1 MSKSLTLFLSAA
13 ALTLSSAA
21 RAEAPLNVVASF
33 SILGD
38 MVEEVGGEH
47 VDVSTLVGPDGDAHV
62 FSPSP
67 TDARAVG
74 EADLFIINGLHF
86 EGWLDRLV
94 EASGYEGP
102 IVVASQGIDALSF
115 DEERSAHDHGHE
127 GHDHGHSHDHNHDNN
142 HNHDHSH
149 GDAHAGHDHGAKDP
163 HAWQDLQNGKQYV
176 ENIRDALVEADP
188 EHAAAYRDNAEQYI
202 QAIDALDAEVHQR
215 ISEIP
220 DANRVLITNH
230 DAFGYFANAYGL
242 DVLSPVGL
250 STAAEPSAADMAKLI
265 QQIQKRDVKA
275 LFLENMTNP
284 ALLEQLADETGVAI
298 GGTLYAGALA
308 PKGEASTYLGMF
320 RHNVDTLT
328 DALKD

>member
-1 MSKSLTLFLSAA
+1 MSKSLTLLLGAA

-47 VDVSTLVGPDGDAHV
+47 VDVATLVGPDGDAHV

-74 EADLFIINGLHF
+74 EADLFIINGLHL

-149 GDAHAGHDHGAKDP
+149 DDAHAGHDHGAKDP

-188 EHAAAYRDNAEQYI
+188 EHAADYRDNAEQYI

-230 DAFGYFANAYGL
+230 DAFGYFANAYDL

-308 PKGEASTYLGMF
+308 PEGEASTYLGMF

>member
-1 MSKSLTLFLSAA
+1 MSKSLTLLLGAA
-13 ALTLSSAA
+13 ALTLSGAA
-21 RAEAPLNVVASF
+21 RAETPLDVVASF

-38 MVEEVGGEH
+38 MVENVGGEH
-47 VDVSTLVGPDGDAHV
+47 VDVTTLVGPDGDAHV

-67 TDARAVG
+67 LDARAVG
-74 EADLFIINGLHF
+74 EADLFVVNGLHF

-102 IVVASQGIDALSF
+102 IVVASQGINALSF
-115 DEERSAHDHGHE
+115 NEARTAHDHGHE
-127 GHDHGHSHDHNHDNN
+127 GHGQSHDHGQR
-142 HNHDHSH
+142 H
-149 GDAHAGHDHGAKDP
+149 GDSHAGHDHGPEDP

-176 ENIRDALVEADP
+176 KHIRDALIEADP
-188 EHAAAYRDNAEQYI
+188 AHADDYRDNATQYLD
-202 QAIDALDAEVHQR
+202 AIDTLDDEIHQR

-220 DANRVLITNH
+220 EANRVLITNH

-250 STAAEPSAADMAKLI
+250 STAAQPSAADMAKLI
-265 QQIQKRDVKA
+265 RQIQTRDVKA

-284 ALLEQLADETGVAI
+284 ALLEQLSDETGVAI

-308 PKGEASTYLGMF
+308 AKGEASTYLGMF
-320 RHNVDTLT
+320 KHNVDELT
-328 DALKD
+328 QALDN

>member
-1 MSKSLTLFLSAA
+1 MPKSLTLLLGAA

-21 RAEAPLNVVASF
+21 RAEAPLDVVASF

-38 MVEEVGGEH
+38 MVENVGGEH
-47 VDVSTLVGPDGDAHV
+47 VDVTTLVGPDGDAHV

-67 TDARAVG
+67 LDARAVG
-74 EADLFIINGLHF
+74 EADLFVVNGLHF

-94 EASGYEGP
+94 EASGYAGP

-115 DEERSAHDHGHE
+115 DEERTAHDHGHE
-127 GHDHGHSHDHNHDNN
+127 GHGHRQDDSHAGHD
-142 HNHDHSH
+142 HDHSH
-149 GDAHAGHDHGAKDP
+149 GDSHAGHDHGPEDP

-176 ENIRDALVEADP
+176 KNIRDALIEADP
-188 EHAAAYRDNAEQYI
+188 AHADDYRDNAAQYLD
-202 QAIDALDAEVHQR
+202 AIDRLDDEIHQR

-220 DANRVLITNH
+220 EANRVLITNH

-250 STAAEPSAADMAKLI
+250 STAAQPSAADMAKLI
-265 QQIQKRDVKA
+265 RQIQKRDVKA

-284 ALLEQLADETGVAI
+284 ALLEQLSNETGVAI

-308 PKGEASTYLGMF
+308 SEGEASTYLGMF
-320 RHNVDTLT
+320 KHNVDELT
-328 DALKD
+328 QALDN

>member
-1 MSKSLTLFLSAA
+1 MSKSLTLLLSAA
-13 ALTLSSAA
+13 ALTLSSTA
-21 RAEAPLNVVASF
+21 RAEAPMNVVASF

-47 VDVSTLVGPDGDAHV
+47 VDVTTLVGPDGDAHV

-74 EADLFIINGLHF
+74 EADLFVVNGLHF

-94 EASGYEGP
+94 EASGYDGP

-115 DEERSAHDHGHE
+115 DEERTAHDHGHE
-127 GHDHGHSHDHNHDNN
+127 GHGHDHDTGHD
-142 HNHDHSH
+142 HDHDHDHSH
-149 GDAHAGHDHGAKDP
+149 GDGHAGHDHGPEDP

-188 EHAAAYRDNAEQYI
+188 AHAADYRDNAGQYI
-202 QAIDALDAEVHQR
+202 EAIDALDAKVHQR
-215 ISEIP
+215 IGEIP
-220 DANRVLITNH
+220 EANRVLITNH

-265 QQIQKRDVKA
+265 EQIQKRDVKA
-275 LFLENMTNP
+275 LFLENMTSP

-308 PKGEASTYLGMF
+308 SDGEASTYLGMF
-320 RHNVDTLT
+320 KHNVDKLT
-328 DALKD
+328 QALDD

>member
-1 MSKSLTLFLSAA
+1 MSKSLTLLLGAA

-21 RAEAPLNVVASF
+21 RAEAPMNVVASF

-38 MVEEVGGEH
+38 MVENVGGEH
-47 VDVSTLVGPDGDAHV
+47 VDVATLVGPDGDAHV

-74 EADLFIINGLHF
+74 EADLFVVNGLHF

-102 IVVASQGIDALSF
+102 IVVASEGIDTLSF
-115 DEERSAHDHGHE
+115 NEERSSHAHQEHGHDHDTDHGHN
-127 GHDHGHSHDHNHDNN
+127 HDHDHA
-142 HNHDHSH
+142 HDHSH
-149 GDAHAGHDHGAKDP
+149 GDGHAGHDHGPEDP

-188 EHAAAYRDNAEQYI
+188 AHAADYRDNAEHYI
-202 QAIDALDAEVHQR
+202 QAIDTLDAEVHQR
-215 ISEIP
+215 IGEIP

-265 QQIQKRDVKA
+265 QQIQQRDVKA

-284 ALLEQLADETGVAI
+284 ALLEQLSDETGVAI

-308 PKGEASTYLGMF
+308 SDGEASTYLGMF
-320 RHNVDTLT
+320 KHNVDKLT
-328 DALKD
+328 QALDD

>member
-1 MSKSLTLFLSAA
+1 MSKSLTLLLGAA
-13 ALTLSSAA
+13 ALTLSSIA

-38 MVEEVGGEH
+38 MVENVGGEH
-47 VDVSTLVGPDGDAHV
+47 VDVTTLVGPDGDAHV

-74 EADLFIINGLHF
+74 EADLFVVNGLHF

-102 IVVASQGIDALSF
+102 VVVASRGIDALSF
-115 DEERSAHDHGHE
+115 DQEREEHSSDHEDHDHAA
-127 GHDHGHSHDHNHDNN
+127 GHDHDHDHD
-142 HNHDHSH
+142 HDHSE
-149 GDAHAGHDHGAKDP
+149 HAGHDHGPDDP

-176 ENIRDALVEADP
+176 ANIRDALVAADP
-188 EHAAAYRDNAEQYI
+188 EHAADYRRNAAQYVE
-202 QAIDALDAEVHQR
+202 AMETLDAEVHRR
-215 ISEIP
+215 IDAIP
-220 DANRVLITNH
+220 EANRVLITNH

-308 PKGEASTYLGMF
+308 SDGEASTYLGMF
-320 RHNVDTLT
+320 QHNVDKLT
-328 DALKD
+328 QALDD

>member
-1 MSKSLTLFLSAA
+1 MSKSLTLLLGAA
-13 ALTLSSAA
+13 VLTLSSAA

-38 MVEEVGGEH
+38 MVENIGGEH
-47 VDVSTLVGPDGDAHV
+47 IDVTTLVGPDGDAHV

-74 EADLFIINGLHF
+74 EADLFVVNGLHF

-94 EASGYEGP
+94 EASGYAGP
-102 IVVASQGIDALSF
+102 VVIASQGIDALSF
-115 DEERSAHDHGHE
+115 DEEREEHA
-127 GHDHGHSHDHNHDNN
+127 
-142 HNHDHSH
+142 NHDHDHDHDHDDSH
-149 GDAHAGHDHGAKDP
+149 GADQEHGPEDP
-163 HAWQDLQNGKQYV
+163 HAWQDLQNGKRYV

-188 EHAAAYRDNAEQYI
+188 AHADDYRRNAGQYI
-202 QAIDALDAEVHQR
+202 EAIDALDNKVQQR
-215 ISEIP
+215 IGEIP
-220 DANRVLITNH
+220 EANRVLITNH

-265 QQIQKRDVKA
+265 RQIQERDVQA

-308 PKGEASTYLGMF
+308 SDGEASTYLGMF
-320 RHNVDTLT
+320 KHNVDELT
-328 DALKD
+328 QALDD

>member
-1 MSKSLTLFLSAA
+1 MSKSLMLLLGAA

-38 MVEEVGGEH
+38 MVENVGGEH
-47 VDVSTLVGPDGDAHV
+47 VDVTTLVGPDGDAHV

-74 EADLFIINGLHF
+74 EADLFLVNGLHF

-102 IVVASQGIDALSF
+102 VVIASRGIDALSF
-115 DEERSAHDHGHE
+115 DEEREEHSSDHE
-127 GHDHGHSHDHNHDNN
+127 GHDHDHAADNDHD
-142 HNHDHSH
+142 HDHSE
-149 GDAHAGHDHGAKDP
+149 HAGHDHGPEDP

-176 ENIRDALVEADP
+176 ANIRDALVAADP
-188 EHAAAYRDNAEQYI
+188 EHAADYRRNAAQYVE
-202 QAIDALDAEVHQR
+202 AMETLDAEVHRR
-215 ISEIP
+215 IDAIP
-220 DANRVLITNH
+220 EANRVLITNH

-308 PKGEASTYLGMF
+308 SDGEASTYLGMF
-320 RHNVDTLT
+320 QHNVDKLT
-328 DALKD
+328 QALDD

>member
-1 MSKSLTLFLSAA
+1 MSKSFTLLLGAA
-13 ALTLSSAA
+13 ALTLSGAA
-21 RAEAPLNVVASF
+21 RAEAPMSVVASF

-47 VDVSTLVGPDGDAHV
+47 VDVTTLVGPDGDAHV

-74 EADLFIINGLHF
+74 EADLFVVNGLHF

-102 IVVASQGIDALSF
+102 VVVASRGIDALSF
-115 DEERSAHDHGHE
+115 DEEREEHSSDHE
-127 GHDHGHSHDHNHDNN
+127 GHDHGPE
-142 HNHDHSH
+142 
-149 GDAHAGHDHGAKDP
+149 DP

-176 ENIRDALVEADP
+176 ANIRDALVAADP
-188 EHAAAYRDNAEQYI
+188 EHAADYRRNAEQYVE
-202 QAIDALDAEVHQR
+202 AMDTLDAEVHRR
-215 ISEIP
+215 IGSIP
-220 DANRVLITNH
+220 EANRVLITNH

-250 STAAEPSAADMAKLI
+250 STAAEPSAAGMAKLI
-265 QQIQKRDVKA
+265 EQIQARNVKA
-275 LFLENMTNP
+275 LFLENMTSP
-284 ALLEQLADETGVAI
+284 ALLEQLADETGVTI

-308 PKGEASTYLGMF
+308 AEGEASTYLGMF

-328 DALKD
+328 EALKD

>member
-1 MSKSLTLFLSAA
+1 MSKSLTLLLGAA

-21 RAEAPLNVVASF
+21 RAEAPMNVVASF

-38 MVEEVGGEH
+38 MVENVGGAH
-47 VDVSTLVGPDGDAHV
+47 VDVTTLVGPDGDAHV

-74 EADLFIINGLHF
+74 EADLFVVNGLHF

-94 EASGYEGP
+94 EASGYAGP

-115 DEERSAHDHGHE
+115 DEERSSHAHQEHGHDHDTDHGHN
-127 GHDHGHSHDHNHDNN
+127 HDHNHD
-142 HNHDHSH
+142 HDHGH
-149 GDAHAGHDHGAKDP
+149 GDGHAGHDHGPEDP

-188 EHAAAYRDNAEQYI
+188 AHAADYRDNAEQYI
-202 QAIDALDAEVHQR
+202 EAIDALDAKVHQR
-215 ISEIP
+215 IGEIP
-220 DANRVLITNH
+220 EANRVLITNH

-308 PKGEASTYLGMF
+308 SDGEASTYLGMF
-320 RHNVDTLT
+320 KHNVDKLT
-328 DALKD
+328 QALDD

>member
-1 MSKSLTLFLSAA
+1 MSKSFTLLLGAA
-13 ALTLSSAA
+13 ALTLSGAA
-21 RAEAPLNVVASF
+21 RAEAPMSVVASF

-47 VDVSTLVGPDGDAHV
+47 VDVTTLVGPDGDAHV

-74 EADLFIINGLHF
+74 EADLFVVNGLHF

-102 IVVASQGIDALSF
+102 VVVASRGIDALSF
-115 DEERSAHDHGHE
+115 DQEREEHSADHEDHDHAA
-127 GHDHGHSHDHNHDNN
+127 GHDHDHDHD
-142 HNHDHSH
+142 HDHSE
-149 GDAHAGHDHGAKDP
+149 HAGHDHGPDDP

-176 ENIRDALVEADP
+176 ANIRDALVAADP
-188 EHAAAYRDNAEQYI
+188 EHAADYRRNAEQYVE
-202 QAIDALDAEVHQR
+202 AMDTLDAEVHRR
-215 ISEIP
+215 IGAIP
-220 DANRVLITNH
+220 EANRVLITNH

-250 STAAEPSAADMAKLI
+250 STAAEPSAADMARLI
-265 QQIQKRDVKA
+265 EQIQARNVKA
-275 LFLENMTNP
+275 LFLENMTSP
-284 ALLEQLADETGVAI
+284 ALLEQLADETGVTI

-308 PKGEASTYLGMF
+308 AEGEASTYLGMF

-328 DALKD
+328 KALKD